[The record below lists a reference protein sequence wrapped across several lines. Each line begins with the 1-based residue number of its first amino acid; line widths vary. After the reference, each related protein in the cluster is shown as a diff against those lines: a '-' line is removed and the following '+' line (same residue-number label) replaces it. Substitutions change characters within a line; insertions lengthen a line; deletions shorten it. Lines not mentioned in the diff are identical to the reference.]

1 MRSGRSGRFLMLSAA
16 GASLAGCYVYRAAP
30 TDPPAG
36 MNLVLEL
43 NDRGRVGMGDSI
55 GSSAQLI
62 EGVTVNSPD
71 TAYGIRVSRIRY
83 LSGQSNDWAGEQLF
97 VPKVFVGTVRERQ
110 FSKSRSLLTGLA
122 ISAGVAAFI
131 ATRDVLGF
139 GSSPKEPTGGKP
151 NEN

>member
-1 MRSGRSGRFLMLSAA
+1 MRRGRSGRFLMLSAA
-16 GASLAGCYVYRAAP
+16 VASLAGCYVYRAAP
-30 TDPPAG
+30 TTPPAG

-131 ATRDVLGF
+131 ATRDILGF
-139 GSSPKEPTGGKP
+139 GSSPKDPTGGKP

>member
-1 MRSGRSGRFLMLSAA
+1 MRRGRSGRFLMLSAA
-16 GASLAGCYVYRAAP
+16 VASLAGCYVYRAAP
-30 TDPPAG
+30 TTPPAG